1 MSNVS
6 STTNDYQEPIEENA
20 YNEIIQYK
28 KQNTQDDMIPENNM
42 DQENNK
48 AELRTVIKVDFF
60 FWSVILCVTNNH
72 VA

>member
-48 AELRTVIKVDFF
+48 PELRTVIKVDFF
-60 FWSVILCVTNNH
+60 FWSVILCVINNH